1 MAPTTNSLHEH
12 DLVRVEDAEH
22 GVAWE
27 TCKTCEHVG
36 DPEPWTPTYL
46 VVDGQGNGVPLT
58 MDTADE
64 TGKAAG

>member
-1 MAPTTNSLHEH
+1 MAASNSLHKH

-27 TCKTCEHVG
+27 TCKSCPHVG
-36 DPEPWTPTYL
+36 DPEPWEPVYAAAG
-46 VVDGQGNGVPLT
+46 DPLT
-58 MDTADE
+58 LDVADE